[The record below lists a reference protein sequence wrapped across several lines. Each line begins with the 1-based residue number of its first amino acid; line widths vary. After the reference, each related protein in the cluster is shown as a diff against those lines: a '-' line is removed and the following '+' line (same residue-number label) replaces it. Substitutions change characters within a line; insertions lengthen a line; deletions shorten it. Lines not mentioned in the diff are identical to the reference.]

1 MEKYSNKKGIFIICR
16 IFGSTEICWRVLLN
30 YEAFTF
36 TFIRSHMARVL
47 SVTLGY
53 CLLYISTYVY
63 VRVLWYVLLSQVK
76 FCHFTSRN
84 VCQLGRFQVRWPE
97 PTLNWTYISNE
108 IGIATEGN
116 LIICDSLLNKFK
128 YVIISNMTPVLCN
141 YT

>member
-53 CLLYISTYVY
+53 CLLYICTYVY
-63 VRVLWYVLLSQVK
+63 VR
-76 FCHFTSRN
+76 HFTTRN

-97 PTLNWTYISNE
+97 RTLNWTYISNE
-108 IGIATEGN
+108 IGIATEGK